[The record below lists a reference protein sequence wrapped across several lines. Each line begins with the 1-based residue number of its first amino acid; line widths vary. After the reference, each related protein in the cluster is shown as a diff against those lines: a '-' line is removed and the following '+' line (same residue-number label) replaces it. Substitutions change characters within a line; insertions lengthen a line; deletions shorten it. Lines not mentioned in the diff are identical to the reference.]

1 MEETMKSNVF
11 FIAVSIVMILAGCT
25 QEDDW
30 GSNNAISGNYTLNA
44 IIENDDR
51 TLTRTT
57 VNENGQVLWTEN
69 DCIGVFGNKGTKNA
83 SFALAKGFGEMSG
96 SFKGNLSVDEEAETA
111 YYPYAEDAALNG
123 NTLTFTLPTEYT
135 YTGNSNAPMLGVKN
149 ENGDFQFKHLA
160 GLLKIML
167 KDIPEGASEFLIM
180 SEGDNPLPLSGEV
193 LLNDVTS
200 ENPTLQIKEQGN
212 YIVVYHLPD
221 AISEDELI
229 FYVPIPVGF
238 YPQLVVALINN
249 EGKEFFHKTI
259 SNQNVRRATMIEFPV
274 LNGYTGDCYVLSSTT
289 QLITEDLAPKVSLS
303 EVNENILVYK
313 DVQEVD
319 VPKVDDI
326 VISRSTENLPYGF
339 LGKVLDVTRNG
350 DGSYS
355 VTTGS
360 AALSEAFD
368 ELYVNET
375 FELVPEEITAPQ
387 SKALLDHIFWDKD
400 FNMTLG
406 LTYQDSISPSYANGE
421 ISLGA
426 KLTVNMDFNKKEQ
439 LEYGAFTLEF
449 TLRPSFDLGLRFST
463 EGEEKLEEI
472 VKNKMFEIR
481 FPRIPLAYGLI
492 QIYPKLTPYF
502 VVDLSGSASLYTGF
516 ETELKCVLVAL
527 YKDGV
532 WQKTIDDGKT
542 SANYESP
549 WNIKSGFS
557 LNGSAF
563 VGLSNVIDLKLYN
576 RDNAKIYFKPKVGC
590 DITGK
595 LNLEMSSD
603 VNSLE
608 ETLTNSKAGVSLSFA
623 GSLGADASVLSPK
636 ALQAEIEI
644 IKFSFWEKEL
654 ELVPTFKKLT
664 AQVSKM
670 IDEQAGTRAAD
681 DTYYKAEVN
690 TEASG
695 ELMMKDMQIGLALVD
710 HNDEIIE
717 MTPLMNYGGGGKT
730 YATDPDMVLALRNEF
745 LNLQKNSF
753 YEVYPIVSSPVF
765 ERIATDRIVLLKNQA
780 VDINTMDDERKI
792 LIDFYK
798 STGGDN
804 WDNNTNWCSNAPLRD
819 WYGVRTNEDDKVI
832 SIELDNNNLI
842 NDANLLGLN
851 KLEFLDLSDNALTS
865 LHVPTDTL
873 MILNCQDN
881 NIKNLDVAK
890 AVHLKELW
898 CGMNQLTG
906 LDVSGLNELT
916 ALSCYNNLLTSLDI
930 SGCINLRKLECSGG
944 DLPDLDVSH
953 CTQLEDLDVT
963 DCELT
968 ELNVSRLN
976 NLIELHCG
984 GNNLSVLNVSNL
996 VNLESLD
1003 CSGNQLRTLDVANLK
1018 KLKELDCE
1026 ANELTSL
1033 DVSGLGVL
1041 EELECTKNQ
1050 LVSLNLSETKN
1061 LIELDC
1067 SENQLST
1074 LDVSDLINLDRLDCS
1089 ENKLT
1094 SLDVSNS
1101 VSMTILFCTKNQLIE
1116 LNVSGLEK
1124 LENLQCQYNQLETL
1138 DVSTLKSMRILTCVT
1153 NQLISLDV
1161 SNLENLEELRCTN
1174 NQLTNLN
1181 LSNLGNLVELH
1192 CSDNQLTNLDV
1203 SDSPLL
1209 TLLACDRNPLVV
1221 LDISGIENL
1230 ITFRIDGWGDTIQK
1244 IYLSAHQ
1251 EGFKSLFHAWGE
1263 RNYDLYLE
1271 PNHLY
1276 GYQYPE
1282 FIYK

>member
-1 MEETMKSNVF
+1 MKRNWF
-11 FIAVSIVMILAGCT
+11 YIALSIAIMWAGCA
-25 QEDDW
+25 QDEEF
-30 GSNNAISGNYTLNA
+30 SPHHVNGNYTLNA
-44 IIENDDR
+44 VIENDEQA
-51 TLTRTT
+51 TSRTT
-57 VNENGQVLWTEN
+57 VDENGQVLWTEQ
-69 DCIGVFGNKGTKNA
+69 DRIGVFGTMGTKNA
-83 SFALAKGFGEMSG
+83 PFDLASGMGKTSG
-96 SFKGNLSVDEEAETA
+96 SFKGNLLAGEKAKTA
-111 YYPYAEDAALNG
+111 YYPYAEDAALTG

-135 YTGNSNAPMLGVKN
+135 YTGNSNAPMLGVKDG
-149 ENGDFQFKHLA
+149 NGDFRFKHLA

-180 SEGDNPLPLSGEV
+180 SEGDNALPLSGKAEV
-193 LLNDVTS
+193 NNVTS
-200 ENPTLQIKEQGN
+200 GEPILQVKEEGN
-212 YIVVYHLPD
+212 YIVTYHLPD
-221 AISEDELI
+221 VLSEDELI

-238 YPQLVVALINN
+238 YPQLVVALINK
-249 EGKEFFHKTI
+249 EGEEFFHKTI

-274 LNGYTGDCYVLSSTT
+274 LNGYTGDCYVLSNTT
-289 QLITEDLAPKVSLS
+289 QLITEDLASKVSLS
-303 EVNENILVYK
+303 ETNENILIYK
-313 DVQEVD
+313 DVQETD
-319 VPKVDDI
+319 IPKVNDI
-326 VISRSTENLPYGF
+326 VISHSTENLPYGF

-375 FELVPEEITAPQ
+375 FELTPEEIIAPQ

-406 LTYQDSISPSYANGE
+406 LTYQDSISPSYASGA

-426 KLTVNMDFNKKEQ
+426 KITVNMDFNKKEQ

-449 TLRPSFDLGLRFST
+449 TLHPSFDLGLQFST
-463 EGEEKLEEI
+463 EGEKLKE
-472 VKNKMFEIR
+472 VVSKKLHEIR

-492 QIYPKLTPYF
+492 QIFPTLCPHF
-502 VVDLSGSASLYTGF
+502 VVDLSGTASLYAGF

-557 LNGSAF
+557 LDGSIF
-563 VGLSNVIDLKLYN
+563 VGLMSEVNLKLYN
-576 RDNAKIYFKPKVGC
+576 RNDARIYFKPKTGC
-590 DITGK
+590 DLTGK

-608 ETLTNSKAGVSLSFA
+608 EALTHSKAGVSLSFA

-644 IKFSFWEKEL
+644 IKIPFWEKEI

-664 AQVSKM
+664 AQVSEM
-670 IDEQAGTRAAD
+670 MDEQAGTRAIN

-695 ELMMKDMQIGLALVD
+695 ELLMKNMQIGLALVD
-710 HNDEIIE
+710 QNDEIIE
-717 MTPLMNYGGGGKT
+717 MTPLTNYGGGGKT

-765 ERIATDRIVLLKNQA
+765 DRIASNRIVLLKNQA
-780 VDINTMDDERKI
+780 IDINTLDDERKI

-851 KLEFLDLSDNALTS
+851 KLEFLDLSDNALTG

-873 MILNCQDN
+873 MILRCDDN

-890 AVHLKELW
+890 AVHLKELR
-898 CGMNQLTG
+898 CGVNQLTS
-906 LDVSGLNELT
+906 LDVSGLDKLT
-916 ALSCYNNLLTSLDI
+916 ILSCYNNMLTNLDI
-930 SGCINLRKLECSGG
+930 SGCINLKELDCGG
-944 DLPDLDVSH
+944 SDLPDLDVSH
-953 CTQLEDLDVT
+953 CTQLEYLDVGG
-963 DCELT
+963 CGSAK
-968 ELNVSRLN
+968 LNVSRLN
-976 NLIELHCG
+976 NLIELYCG
-984 GNNLSVLNVSNL
+984 GNNLSTLNVSSL
-996 VNLESLD
+996 VNLESLH
-1003 CSGNQLRTLDVANLK
+1003 CNSNLLRNLNLSNLK
-1018 KLKELDCE
+1018 KLKELDCSN
-1026 ANELTSL
+1026 NELTSL

-1138 DVSTLKSMRILTCVT
+1138 DVSALKSIRILTCVT
-1153 NQLISLDV
+1153 NQLTSLDA
-1161 SNLENLEELRCTN
+1161 SNLENLEELSCTN

-1181 LSNLGNLVELH
+1181 LSNLGNLVELD

-1209 TLLACDRNPLVV
+1209 TYLGCDWNPLVI

-1251 EGFKSLFHAWGE
+1251 ESFKSLFHAWGE
-1263 RNYDLYLE
+1263 RNYDLYQE

>member
-1 MEETMKSNVF
+1 MKKNLFYIALSIAIMLTGCSQDEEF
-11 FIAVSIVMILAGCT
+11 
-25 QEDDW
+25 
-30 GSNNAISGNYTLNA
+30 GSNHVNGNCTLNA
-44 IIENDDR
+44 VIENDEQAAS
-51 TLTRTT
+51 RTT
-57 VNENGQVLWTEN
+57 VDENGQVLWTEH
-69 DCIGVFGNKGTKNA
+69 DHIGVFGTMGTKNA
-83 SFALAKGFGEMSG
+83 PFALASGMGKTSG
-96 SFKGNLSVDEEAETA
+96 SFKGNLQTGEKASSA
-111 YYPYAEDAALNG
+111 YYPYAEDATLTG

-135 YTGNSNAPMLGVKN
+135 YTGNSNAPMLGMKD
-149 ENGDFQFKHLA
+149 ENGNFRFKHLA

-180 SEGDNPLPLSGEV
+180 SEGENALPLSGEAEV
-193 LLNDVTS
+193 NDVTS
-200 ENPTLQIKEQGN
+200 EGPVLKLKEQGN
-212 YIVVYHLPD
+212 YITVYHLPD

-238 YPQLVVALINN
+238 YPQLVVALINK
-249 EGKEFFHKTI
+249 EGEEFFHKTI

-339 LGKVLDVTRNG
+339 LGKVLNVTRNG

-355 VTTGS
+355 VTTGQ

-375 FELVPEEITAPQ
+375 FELVPEEIMAPQ

-426 KLTVNMDFNKKEQ
+426 KLTVNMDFNKEEQ

-449 TLRPSFDLGLRFST
+449 TLHPSFDLGLQFST
-463 EGEEKLEEI
+463 EGEKLKE
-472 VKNKMFEIR
+472 VVSKKLHEIR

-492 QIYPKLTPYF
+492 QIFPTLCPHF
-502 VVDLSGSASLYTGF
+502 VVDLSGATSLYAGF

-532 WQKTIDDGKT
+532 WQKAIDDGKT

-549 WNIKSGFS
+549 WNVKSGFS
-557 LNGSAF
+557 LDGSVF
-563 VGLSNVIDLKLYN
+563 VGLMSEVNLKLYN
-576 RDNAKIYFKPKVGC
+576 RNDARIYFKPKTGC

-636 ALQAEIEI
+636 ALQAEVEI
-644 IKFSFWEKEL
+644 IKVPFWEKEL
-654 ELVPTFKKLT
+654 ELVPTFKKLK
-664 AQVSKM
+664 AQVSEM
-670 IDEQAGTRAAD
+670 LDEQVGTRAAD
-681 DTYYKAEVN
+681 DTFYKAEVN

-710 HNDEIIE
+710 YNDEIIE

-792 LIDFYK
+792 LIEFYK

-819 WYGVRTNEDDKVI
+819 WYGVWTNENDKVI

-842 NDANLLGLN
+842 NDANLAGLN

-873 MILNCQDN
+873 MILRCDDN
-881 NIKNLDVAK
+881 DIKNLDVAK
-890 AVHLKELW
+890 AVHLKELR
-898 CGMNQLTG
+898 CGVNQLTS
-906 LDVSGLNELT
+906 LDVSGLDELT
-916 ALSCYNNLLTSLDI
+916 VLSCYNNRLTSLDI
-930 SGCINLRKLECSGG
+930 SGCINLKELDCSDSG
-944 DLPDLDVSH
+944 LPDLDVSH
-953 CTQLEDLDVT
+953 CTQLEYLQVVN
-963 DCELT
+963 CGLT

-976 NLIELHCG
+976 NLIELGCG
-984 GNNLSVLNVSNL
+984 GNNLSALNVSNL
-996 VNLESLD
+996 VNLEYLD
-1003 CSGNQLRTLDVANLK
+1003 CGFAQLKNLDVSNLK
-1018 KLKELDCE
+1018 KLKELDCSG
-1026 ANELTSL
+1026 NELTSL
-1033 DVSGLGVL
+1033 DVSGLGAL
-1041 EELECTKNQ
+1041 EELDCRENQ

-1061 LIELDC
+1061 LVEMDC

-1089 ENKLT
+1089 ENELT
-1094 SLDVSNS
+1094 SLDASNLVSLTGLS
-1101 VSMTILFCTKNQLIE
+1101 CIKNQLIE

-1124 LENLQCQYNQLETL
+1124 LEYLACQFNQLETL
-1138 DVSTLKSMRILTCVT
+1138 DVSTLKSIRTLTCVT

-1161 SNLENLEELRCTN
+1161 SNLENLEELTCFD

-1181 LSNLGNLVELH
+1181 LSNLGNLVELS
-1192 CSDNQLTNLDV
+1192 CSYNQLTDLDV
-1203 SDSPLL
+1203 SDSPQL
-1209 TLLACDRNPLVV
+1209 TLLRCYRNPLVV
-1221 LDISGIENL
+1221 LDISGVENL
-1230 ITFRIDGWGDTIQK
+1230 ITFGIDGWGDTIQK

-1251 EGFKSLFHAWGE
+1251 ESFKSLFHAWGE
-1263 RNYDLYLE
+1263 RNYELYQE

-1276 GYQYPE
+1276 GCQYPE